1 MTRSIGATTA
11 GDGYL
16 PGHGNGGYRVHRYD
30 LDLEYRVTTNR
41 LRGTAT
47 IHARST
53 QVLERFSLDLAKLR
67 VSRVRIEGQRGAR
80 FTQTPRKVVISPA
93 VALPA
98 DQDFVVV
105 IDYAGAPSPIRTR
118 WGALGWEELTDG
130 VIVAAQPSG
139 APTWFPSN
147 DRVDDKA
154 AYGIRI
160 SADQAYTVIGN
171 GTLVEYHVA
180 SGLGHWHY
188 EQAQPTATYLAT
200 VQIGRYER
208 RTTEW
213 SGVPGVI
220 AYPRSIEGRTMSDL
234 ATLDGMMALFQERFG
249 PYPFDSYTVVVT
261 DDALE
266 IPLEAQ
272 GLAIFGSNHVDGFG
286 GSERLVAHELAHQ
299 WFGNSVG
306 LASWKDIWLN
316 EGFACYAEWL
326 WSEHSGRMSAAD
338 WARQFRR
345 QLAAQP
351 RDLIVGNP
359 GPASMFDDRIYK
371 RGALTLHALRT
382 VIGDAAFFDL
392 LRVWTAR
399 HRFGT
404 VTTQDFRALAT
415 ELSGQSLDRLFES
428 WLFETSLPRLP

>member
-98 DQDFVVV
+98 DQ
-105 IDYAGAPSPIRTR
+105 
-118 WGALGWEELTDG
+118 
-130 VIVAAQPSG
+130 
-139 APTWFPSN
+139 
-147 DRVDDKA
+147 
-154 AYGIRI
+154 
-160 SADQAYTVIGN
+160 AYTVIGN

-213 SGVPGVI
+213 AGIPGVI

-234 ATLDGMMALFQERFG
+234 AALDRMMALFQERFG
-249 PYPFDSYTVVVT
+249 PYPFESYTVVVT

-351 RDLIVGNP
+351 RDLIVGDP

-382 VIGDAAFFDL
+382 VTGDAVFFEL
-392 LRVWTAR
+392 LRAWTAR

-415 ELSGQSLDRLFES
+415 ELSGQNLDRLFQS